1 PSHKEQF
8 QKTAIHV
15 FELVGLITAD
25 TRLFLDY
32 HLFWIRECGTTFVIS
47 PFLSKKKTAKEGE
60 IVRKAFTINREVC
73 YYSLVNIIML

>member
-1 PSHKEQF
+1 HIF
-8 QKTAIHV
+8 H
-15 FELVGLITAD
+15 LVRLITAD

-32 HLFWIRECGTTFVIS
+32 HLFWIRGCGTTFVIS

-60 IVRKAFTINREVC
+60 IVRKAFTIRKEVC